1 MKETPSRQVARRIS
15 SECLAVRVRR
25 LGRVVTRIYDAA
37 LAPHGVT
44 IAQLNLL
51 AAIGAID
58 GQSSARLGRVL
69 EVEKS
74 TLSRDLKRMEQL
86 GWIRSG
92 PSESGRGRSLLVTA
106 AGARLLMEAR
116 PAWEKAQRSA
126 QSRLGQGAFAQLRQV
141 LRPPGA

>member
-1 MKETPSRQVARRIS
+1 MKDGPSRQVARRIAT
-15 SECLAVRVRR
+15 ECLAVRVRR

-37 LAPHGVT
+37 LAPYGVT

-51 AAIGAID
+51 AAIGAFE
-58 GQSSARLGRVL
+58 GQSRVRLGRIL
-69 EVEKS
+69 DVEKS
-74 TLSRDLKRMEQL
+74 TLSRDLKRMERL

-92 PSESGRGRSLLVTA
+92 PLESGRGQSISVTA
-106 AGARLLMEAR
+106 AGARLLTEAR
-116 PAWEKAQRSA
+116 PAWEKAQRVA